1 MAALSEEQQMIK
13 DQASAW
19 VRERAPVST
28 FRAMRDQGLAQ
39 GFFTETWQA
48 MIDMG
53 WTGLVVPEPYG
64 GAGLGYQTL
73 GLVLEQLG
81 RNLVASPLY
90 ASSVV
95 GAAALL
101 KSGSEGQKQALLPK
115 IADGSRLVVLALEE
129 GPRHNPN
136 QIECRAERASSGV
149 ILSGT
154 KQFVMEGIAAT
165 DFVVAA
171 NVDQGAGKQ
180 GLGLFLVAC
189 DAPGVHRHAI
199 KTMDSRG
206 YASVT
211 FDGVVLGAEAM
222 LAGPDT
228 GQAVLEAVLEIATAA
243 LAAEMLGTAAAAFD
257 MTLDYLKT
265 RKQFGQVIGGFQ
277 ALGHRAAGLYSE
289 MELTR
294 SCVEAA
300 LSALDEDAQDV
311 KELVA
316 LAKCKA
322 SEFLHEMSSQLIQ
335 IHGGIGMTDEFDAG
349 FYLKRARVL
358 ENALGNAAYHRDRY
372 AKLLNF

>member
-1 MAALSEEQQMIK
+1 MAALNEEQQMIK

-19 VRERAPVST
+19 VREQAPVST
-28 FRAMRDQGLAQ
+28 FRAMRDQGVTQ
-39 GFFTETWQA
+39 GFFAETWNA
-48 MIDMG
+48 MIEMG
-53 WTGLVVPEPYG
+53 WTGLIVPENYG

-95 GAAALL
+95 GATALMQ
-101 KSGSEGQKQALLPK
+101 SASEAQKQALLPK

-129 GPRHNPN
+129 GARHNPTLM
-136 QIECRAERASSGV
+136 QCRAQLTSDG
-149 ILSGT
+149 ITLSGT
-154 KQFVMEGIAAT
+154 KQFVMEGAAAT

-171 NVDQGAGKQ
+171 KVGRGQGNMGV
-180 GLGLFLVAC
+180 GLFLVAS
-189 DAPGVHRHAI
+189 DAPGVQRHAV

-211 FDGVVLGAEAM
+211 FDTVALDLDAM
-222 LAGPDT
+222 LVGPET
-228 GQAVLEAVLEIATAA
+228 GQAVLQGVLDVATAA

-289 MELTR
+289 KELTR

-300 LSALDEDAQDV
+300 LAALDEGAEETQ
-311 KELVA
+311 ELVA

-358 ENALGNAAYHRDRY
+358 ENALGNASYHRDRY

>member
-1 MAALSEEQQMIK
+1 MAALNEEQQMIK

-19 VRERAPVST
+19 VREQAPVST
-28 FRAMRDQGLAQ
+28 FRAMRDQGVAQ
-39 GFFTETWQA
+39 GFFPETWQA
-48 MIDMG
+48 MIEMG
-53 WTGLVVPEPYG
+53 WTGLVVPETYG

-81 RNLVASPLY
+81 RNLVASPFY

-95 GAAALL
+95 GAAALMQ
-101 KSGSEGQKQALLPK
+101 SAAETQKQALLPK
-115 IADGSRLVVLALEE
+115 IADGSRLVVLAIEE
-129 GPRHNPN
+129 GPRHNPA
-136 QIECRAERASSGV
+136 QIQCRAQLTSDG
-149 ILSGT
+149 ITLSGT
-154 KQFVMEGIAAT
+154 KQFVMEGVSAT

-171 NVDQGAGKQ
+171 KVGRGQGNVGI
-180 GLGLFLVAC
+180 GLFLVAG
-189 DAPGVHRHAI
+189 DAPGVQRHAV

-206 YASVT
+206 YAAVVFDEVALSMDDMLVGPEKGQEVLQSVL
-211 FDGVVLGAEAM
+211 DVAA
-222 LAGPDT
+222 
-228 GQAVLEAVLEIATAA
+228 AA
-243 LAAEMLGTAAAAFD
+243 LSAEMLGTAAAAFD

-300 LSALDEDAQDV
+300 LAALDDQSEETE
-311 KELVA
+311 ELVA

-358 ENALGNAAYHRDRY
+358 ENAYGNAAYHRDRY